1 MLAMLA
7 TAYVS
12 SGGSSDLVLFYLL
25 LPFLG
30 IFLLMQ
36 EIYD

>member
-1 MLAMLA
+1 MLA
-7 TAYVS
+7 TPSNS
-12 SGGSSDLVLFYLL
+12 SSFDGEFGFVLFYLL

>member
-1 MLAMLA
+1 MLAP
-7 TAYVS
+7 S
-12 SGGSSDLVLFYLL
+12 SNSSSCDGEFGFVLFNL
-25 LPFLG
+25 LPSFLG

>member
-1 MLAMLA
+1 MLA
-7 TAYVS
+7 TAHIS
-12 SGGSSDLVLFYLL
+12 ACGSGDLVLFYLL